1 MEPRPAATV
10 IVARDLPRPSG
21 QALEFL
27 VIRRSAWSRFAPG
40 FVVFPGGVVE
50 ERDRELAEGWFG
62 ESSDAPRA
70 CAVRE
75 LSEEAGLVLTRDGL
89 VEAPG
94 RLPGEAGLSP
104 PDAAQIP
111 EIARWV
117 APDFLPVRFDAHFFA
132 VAVAGDAH
140 PSPDGVEA
148 DRAWWSTAEDVL
160 AATRA
165 GEAPLMWPTL
175 RMLQVLADCR
185 SIGDVL
191 ELDVE
196 QIAPPSPV

>member
-1 MEPRPAATV
+1 LPPSEP
-10 IVARDLPRPSG
+10 
-21 QALEFL
+21 ALEFL
-27 VIRRSAWSRFAPG
+27 VIRRSAQSRFAPG

-50 ERDRELAEGWFG
+50 EGDRELAERWFG
-62 ESSDAPRA
+62 EASDAPRA
-70 CAVRE
+70 CALRE
-75 LSEEAGLVLTRDGL
+75 LSEEAGLVLTKVGL

-94 RLPGEAGLSP
+94 RLPGEAGLLP
-104 PDAAQIP
+104 PDPAQIP
-111 EIARWV
+111 EIARWI

-132 VAVAGDAH
+132 VAVAGEAL
-140 PSPDGVEA
+140 PAPDGVEA

-175 RMLQVLADCR
+175 RMLQVLAECR
-185 SIGDVL
+185 SISDVL

-196 QIAPPSPV
+196 QMAPPSPV